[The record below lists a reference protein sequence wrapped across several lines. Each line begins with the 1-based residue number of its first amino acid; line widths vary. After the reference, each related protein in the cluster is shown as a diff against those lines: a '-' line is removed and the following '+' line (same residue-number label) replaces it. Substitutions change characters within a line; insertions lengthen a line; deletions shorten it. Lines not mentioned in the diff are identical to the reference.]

1 MDCCCDA
8 LFSDHVLLQDSCTN
22 VHACHAHLVMKEA
35 AVQTNPAKTTIGQV
49 SSSDARQTKRAKL
62 VANRVVLDQSL
73 SSARHTKTAKPA
85 ATSSAAGQP
94 YTPPCARSH
103 SQQFEKQS
111 VL

>member
-1 MDCCCDA
+1 M
-8 LFSDHVLLQDSCTN
+8 LLQDSCKN
-22 VHACHAHLVMKEA
+22 VHAFHAHLVMKEA
-35 AVQTNPAKTTIGQV
+35 TVQTNSAKTTTSQV
-49 SSSDARQTKRAKL
+49 SSSDARQTKMVKL
-62 VANRVVLDQSL
+62 VDNRVVLGQSL
-73 SSARHTKTAKPA
+73 SSAKCTKTAKPA